1 MFPPAMRRR
10 SIRRRQHREDI
21 HDLTS
26 YAPEATMGSLRE
38 VQGVRQKTS
47 RLPHQAY
54 QSIAVRSLGTQ
65 TTLHAN
71 STPRQRALQKLKCPT
86 PPVVQRPACAPP
98 ATHHAFAASHHTHFD
113 KAILLPSRS
122 DFLTMPLY

>member
-10 SIRRRQHREDI
+10 SIRRRRRQHREDI

-71 STPRQRALQKLKCPT
+71 STPRQRALQKLKM
-86 PPVVQRPACAPP
+86 
-98 ATHHAFAASHHTHFD
+98 SHPSSRT
-113 KAILLPSRS
+113 KAGLCSTGDSPCLCCLSPYS
-122 DFLTMPLY
+122 L